1 VSLIKKNGKDV
12 LSVYR
17 ISELAEKVGLSRST
31 LLYYEKLG
39 LLQGV
44 RQTNGYRLYSDKDVQ
59 QLHLLQQLQ
68 AGGLTLKECKSFL
81 DSKVQRTV
89 LEKRLQQLDEDIAQK
104 QQARALLAALLGEGS
119 LRLWHQQTDK
129 LAPDAHLDWLK
140 QQGFNEQQ
148 ALHLKWLSKDMNEHD
163 QYMADFMTVFQG
175 LERWG
180 PSSDADTLKAL
191 SMLTTTPT
199 KIIDIGCGKGFS
211 TRLLAKHTQAEIVA
225 VDNEQSALD
234 ELGGR
239 LTEQGLDARVVL
251 SCASMTD
258 LPFSPESFDCIWSE
272 AAAYIMGVEQA
283 LTQWRKLLTDS
294 GFMVISDLIWLTDN
308 PSQEAVT
315 FWEGEYPDMQTVEK
329 RLDQMCQAGFDVIDH
344 FTLSEQAWHDYYQP
358 LKARVAEAK
367 ASMPSSNAIAD
378 IEREI
383 AIYEGYLG
391 EFGYQM
397 FVLRKGA

>member
-1 VSLIKKNGKDV
+1 M
-12 LSVYR
+12 YR

-81 DSKVQRTV
+81 DSKVQRSV

-129 LAPDAHLDWLK
+129 LAPDAYLEWLK
-140 QQGFNEQQ
+140 RQGFNEQQ
-148 ALHLKWLSKDMNEHD
+148 ALHLKWLSKDMNEHEK
-163 QYMADFMTVFQG
+163 YMADFMTVFQRS
-175 LERWG
+175 ERWG

-191 SMLTTTPT
+191 STLPTIPT

-234 ELGGR
+234 ELGER
-239 LTEQGLDARVVL
+239 LTEKGLDTRVAL
-251 SCASMTD
+251 SCASMTE
-258 LPFSPESFDCIWSE
+258 LPFTPESFDCIWSE
-272 AAAYIMGVEQA
+272 GSAYIMGVEQA
-283 LTQWRKLLTDS
+283 LTEWRTLLVDR
-294 GFMVISDLIWLTDN
+294 GFMVLSDLVWLTDPPN
-308 PSQEAVT
+308 SEAVE
-315 FWEGEYPDMQTVEK
+315 FWKDEYPDMQTIEQ
-329 RLDQMCQAGFDVIDH
+329 RLTQIRQSGFEVIDH

-358 LKARVAEAK
+358 LKARATDVK
-367 ASMPSSNAIAD
+367 ASMPNSTAIAD
-378 IEREI
+378 IEQEI
-383 AIYEGYLG
+383 AMYERYLG
-391 EFGYQM
+391 E
-397 FVLRKGA
+397 

>member
-1 VSLIKKNGKDV
+1 M
-12 LSVYR
+12 YR

-39 LLQGV
+39 LLQGI
-44 RQTNGYRLYSDKDVQ
+44 RHTNGYRLYSDKDVQ

-81 DSKVQRTV
+81 DSKVQRSV
-89 LEKRLQQLDEDIAQK
+89 LEKRLQQLDEDIAKK

-191 SMLTTTPT
+191 STLPTIPT

-211 TRLLAKHTQAEIVA
+211 TRLLAKYTQAEIVA

-234 ELGGR
+234 ELCER
-239 LTEQGLDARVVL
+239 LTEQGLDTRVTL
-251 SCASMTD
+251 SCASMTV
-258 LPFSPESFDCIWSE
+258 LPFAPESFDCIWSE

-283 LTQWRKLLTDS
+283 LSQWRKLLTDS
-294 GFMVISDLIWLTDN
+294 GFMVVSDLVWLTDN
-308 PSQEAVT
+308 PSQEAVA
-315 FWEGEYPDMQTVEK
+315 FWEGEYPDMQTIEK
-329 RLDQMCQAGFDVIDH
+329 RLSQMRQAGFDVIDH

-358 LKARVAEAK
+358 LKARVAEVQ
-367 ASMPSSNAIAD
+367 ASMPNSNAIAD

-383 AIYEGYLG
+383 AIYERYLG
-391 EFGYQM
+391 EFGYHM

>member
-1 VSLIKKNGKDV
+1 MYS
-12 LSVYR
+12 

-39 LLQGV
+39 LLQGI
-44 RQTNGYRLYSDKDVQ
+44 RQTNGYRLYSDKDAQ

-81 DSKVQRTV
+81 GSKVQRSV
-89 LEKRLQQLDEDIAQK
+89 LEKRLQQLDEDIVQK
-104 QQARALLAALLGEGS
+104 QQARELLAALLGGGS

-148 ALHLKWLSKDMNEHD
+148 ALHLKWLSKDMNKHE
-163 QYMADFMTVFQG
+163 QYMADFMTVFQR

-191 SMLTTTPT
+191 STLPTIST

-225 VDNEQSALD
+225 LDNEQSALD
-234 ELGGR
+234 ELGER
-239 LTEQGLDARVVL
+239 LTEQGLDTRVTL
-251 SCASMTD
+251 SCAGMTD
-258 LPFSPESFDCIWSE
+258 LSFAPESFDCIWSE
-272 AAAYIMGVEQA
+272 GSAYIMGVEQA
-283 LTQWRKLLTDS
+283 LTQWRKLLTGS
-294 GFMVISDLIWLTDN
+294 GFMVVSDLVWLTDN
-308 PSQEAVT
+308 PSQEAVA
-315 FWEGEYPDMQTVEK
+315 FWEGEYPDMQTIEK
-329 RLDQMCQAGFDVIDH
+329 RLSQMRQAGFDVIDH
-344 FTLSEQAWHDYYQP
+344 FTLREQAWHDYYQP
-358 LKARVAEAK
+358 LKARVAEVK
-367 ASMPSSNAIAD
+367 ASMPNSNAIAD

-383 AIYEGYLG
+383 AIYERYLG
-391 EFGYQM
+391 EFGYHM

>member
-1 VSLIKKNGKDV
+1 M
-12 LSVYR
+12 LSAYR

-31 LLYYEKLG
+31 LLYYEKQG
-39 LLQGV
+39 LLHGV
-44 RQTNGYRLYSDKDVQ
+44 RQNNGYRLYSDKDLQ

-81 DSKVQRTV
+81 DSKVQRSV
-89 LEKRLQQLDEDIAQK
+89 LEKRLQQLDEDIAKK
-104 QQARALLAALLGEGS
+104 QQARALLADLLGEGS

-148 ALHLKWLSKDMNEHD
+148 ALYLKWLSKDMNEHD
-163 QYMADFMTVFQG
+163 QYMADFMTVFQR

-191 SMLTTTPT
+191 STLPTIPT

-234 ELGGR
+234 ELGER
-239 LTEQGLDARVVL
+239 LTEQGLDARVTL

-258 LPFSPESFDCIWSE
+258 LPFTPESFDCIWSE

-283 LTQWRKLLTDS
+283 LSQWRNLLTDS
-294 GFMVISDLIWLTDN
+294 GFMVISDLIWLTDS
-308 PSQEAVT
+308 PSQEAAD
-315 FWEGEYPDMQTVEK
+315 FWAGEYPDMQSIKK
-329 RLDQMCQAGFDVIDH
+329 RLGQMRQAGFDVIDH
-344 FTLSEQAWHDYYQP
+344 FTLSEQAWDDYYQP
-358 LKARVAEAK
+358 LKARVAEVK
-367 ASMPSSNAIAD
+367 TGMPNSTAIMD

-383 AIYEGYLG
+383 EIYERFLG
-391 EFGYQM
+391 EFGYHFFILQ
-397 FVLRKGA
+397 RN

>member
-1 VSLIKKNGKDV
+1 
-12 LSVYR
+12 VYR

-39 LLQGV
+39 LLQGI
-44 RQTNGYRLYSDKDVQ
+44 RHTNGYRLYSDKDVQ

-81 DSKVQRTV
+81 DSKVQRSV
-89 LEKRLQQLDEDIAQK
+89 LEKRLQRLDEDIAKK

-163 QYMADFMTVFQG
+163 QYMADFMTVFQD

-180 PSSDADTLKAL
+180 PSSDTDTLKAL
-191 SMLTTTPT
+191 ATLPTTPT
-199 KIIDIGCGKGFS
+199 KVIDIGCGKGFS
-211 TRLLAKHTQAEIVA
+211 TRLLAKHTQAQIVA

-234 ELGGR
+234 ELSKR
-239 LTEQGLDARVVL
+239 LTEQGLDARVTL

-258 LPFSPESFDCIWSE
+258 LPFTPESFDCIWSE

-283 LTQWRKLLTDS
+283 LSQWRKLLTDS

-308 PSQEAVT
+308 PSQEAVA

-329 RLDQMCQAGFDVIDH
+329 RLDQMRQVGFDVIDH

-358 LKARVAEAK
+358 LKARVAEVT

-383 AIYEGYLG
+383 AMYEGYLG
-391 EFGYQM
+391 EFGYHM
-397 FVLRKGA
+397 FVLRNGA

>member
-1 VSLIKKNGKDV
+1 M
-12 LSVYR
+12 YR

-31 LLYYEKLG
+31 LLYYEKQG
-39 LLQGV
+39 LLRGS

-81 DSKVQRTV
+81 DSKMQRAV

-104 QQARALLAALLGEGS
+104 QQARELLVALLGEGS

-163 QYMADFMTVFQG
+163 QYMADFMTVFQR

-191 SMLTTTPT
+191 STLPTIPT

-211 TRLLAKHTQAEIVA
+211 TCLLAQHTQAQIVA

-234 ELGGR
+234 ELGER
-239 LTEQGLDARVVL
+239 LTELELNTRVTL
-251 SCASMTD
+251 SCVSMTD
-258 LPFSPESFDCIWSE
+258 LPFTSESFDCIWSE
-272 AAAYIMGVEQA
+272 GSAYIMGVEQA
-283 LTQWRKLLTDS
+283 LTQWRKLLINL
-294 GFMVISDLIWLTDN
+294 GYMVVSDLVWLTDN
-308 PSQEAVT
+308 PSQEAVA
-315 FWEGEYPDMQTVEK
+315 FWEGEYPDMQTIEK
-329 RLDQMCQAGFDVIDH
+329 RLSQMRQAGFDVVDH

-358 LKARVAEAK
+358 LKARVADVK
-367 ASMPSSNAIAD
+367 ACMPTSTAIAD
-378 IEREI
+378 IEQEI
-383 AIYEGYLG
+383 AIYEHYLG
-391 EFGYQM
+391 EFGYHM

>member
-1 VSLIKKNGKDV
+1 M
-12 LSVYR
+12 YR

-39 LLQGV
+39 LLQGI
-44 RQTNGYRLYSDKDVQ
+44 RHTNGYRLYSDKDVQ

-81 DSKVQRTV
+81 DSKVQRSV
-89 LEKRLQQLDEDIAQK
+89 LEKRLQQLDEDIAKK

-191 SMLTTTPT
+191 STLPTIPT

-211 TRLLAKHTQAEIVA
+211 TRLLAKYTQAEIVA

-234 ELGGR
+234 ELGER
-239 LTEQGLDARVVL
+239 LTEQGLDTRVTL
-251 SCASMTD
+251 SCASMTV
-258 LPFSPESFDCIWSE
+258 LPFAPESFDCIWSE

-283 LTQWRKLLTDS
+283 LSQWRKLLTDS
-294 GFMVISDLIWLTDN
+294 GFMVVSDLVWLTDN
-308 PSQEAVT
+308 PSQEAVA
-315 FWEGEYPDMQTVEK
+315 FWEGEYPDMQTIEK
-329 RLDQMCQAGFDVIDH
+329 RVGQMRQAGFDVIDH

-358 LKARVAEAK
+358 LKARVAEVQ
-367 ASMPSSNAIAD
+367 ASMPNSNAIAD

-383 AIYEGYLG
+383 AIYERYLG
-391 EFGYQM
+391 EFGYHM

>member
-1 VSLIKKNGKDV
+1 M
-12 LSVYR
+12 YR

-59 QLHLLQQLQ
+59 QLHLLLQLQ

-81 DSKVQRTV
+81 DSKVQRSV
-89 LEKRLQQLDEDIAQK
+89 LEKRLQQLDEEIVQK
-104 QQARALLAALLGEGS
+104 QQARTLLAALLGEGS

-129 LAPDAHLDWLK
+129 LAPEAHLDWLK

-148 ALHLKWLSKDMNEHD
+148 ALHLKWLSKDMNEHE
-163 QYMADFMTVFQG
+163 QYMADFMTVFEH

-180 PSSDADTLKAL
+180 PSCDADSLKAL
-191 SMLTTTPT
+191 FTLPTTPS

-211 TRLLAKHTQAEIVA
+211 TRLLAKHTHANIVA

-234 ELGGR
+234 ELGER
-239 LTEQGLDARVVL
+239 LTEQGLDTRVTL
-251 SCASMTD
+251 CCASMTN
-258 LPFSPESFDCIWSE
+258 LPFAPESFDCIWSE
-272 AAAYIMGVEQA
+272 GSAYIMGIEKA
-283 LTQWRKLLTDS
+283 LAQWRKLLTDS
-294 GFMVISDLIWLTDN
+294 GVMVVSDLVWLTNDPN
-308 PSQEAVT
+308 PEAIA
-315 FWEGEYPDMQTVEK
+315 FWAGEYPDMQTIEK
-329 RLDQMCQAGFDVIDH
+329 RLTQIRQAGFDVIDH
-344 FTLSEQAWHDYYQP
+344 FTMSEQAWHDYYRP
-358 LKARVAEAK
+358 LKARVADVK
-367 ASMPSSNAIAD
+367 VSMPNSTAIAD
-378 IEREI
+378 LEQEI
-383 AIYEGYLG
+383 AIYERDLG

>member
-1 VSLIKKNGKDV
+1 M
-12 LSVYR
+12 YR

-39 LLQGV
+39 LLHGV

-59 QLHLLQQLQ
+59 HLHL
-68 AGGLTLKECKSFL
+68 
-81 DSKVQRTV
+81 
-89 LEKRLQQLDEDIAQK
+89 LDEDIAQK
-104 QQARALLAALLGEGS
+104 QRARELLAALLGQGS

-140 QQGFNEQQ
+140 RQGFNEQQ

-163 QYMADFMTVFQG
+163 QYMTDFMTVFQR

-180 PSSDADTLKAL
+180 PSSDADSLKAL
-191 SMLTTTPT
+191 STLPTIPT

-211 TRLLAKHTQAEIVA
+211 TRLLAQHTKAQIVA

-234 ELGGR
+234 ELDER
-239 LTEQGLDARVVL
+239 LTKQGLGDRVTL
-251 SCASMTD
+251 SCTSMTD
-258 LPFSPESFDCIWSE
+258 LPFTSKSFDCIWSE
-272 AAAYIMGVEQA
+272 AATYIMGVEQA

-294 GFMVISDLIWLTDN
+294 GYMVISDLIWLTDN
-308 PSQEAVT
+308 PSQEAVA
-315 FWEGEYPDMQTVEK
+315 FWASEYPDMQTIEK
-329 RLDQMCQAGFDVIDH
+329 RLGQMRQADFAVIDH

-358 LKARVAEAK
+358 LKAQVADVK
-367 ASMPSSNAIAD
+367 ASMPSSNAIID

-383 AIYEGYLG
+383 AIYERYLG

>member
-1 VSLIKKNGKDV
+1 M
-12 LSVYR
+12 YR
-17 ISELAEKVGLSRST
+17 ISELAEKAGLSRST

-39 LLQGV
+39 LLHSA
-44 RQTNGYRLYSDKDVQ
+44 RQANGYRLYSDKSVQ
-59 QLHLLQQLQ
+59 HLHLLQQLQ
-68 AGGLTLKECKSFL
+68 AAGLTLKECKSFL
-81 DSKVQRTV
+81 DSKVQRSV
-89 LEKRLQQLDEDIAQK
+89 LEKRLQQLDAEIAQK
-104 QQARALLAALLGEGS
+104 QQARTLLIALLGQSS

-163 QYMADFMTVFQG
+163 QYMADFMTVFQH

-180 PSSDADTLKAL
+180 PSCDTDSLKAL
-191 SMLTTTPT
+191 FTLPTTPT

-211 TRLLAKHTQAEIVA
+211 TCLLAKHTEAEIVA

-234 ELGGR
+234 ELTER
-239 LTEQGLDARVVL
+239 LTEQGLDTRVTL

-272 AAAYIMGVEQA
+272 SSAYIMGFKQA
-283 LTQWRKLLTDS
+283 LTQWHKLLTDK
-294 GFMVISDLIWLTDN
+294 GFMVVSDLVWLTDN
-308 PSQEAVT
+308 PNQEAIA
-315 FWEGEYPDMQTVEK
+315 FWAGEYPDMQTIEE
-329 RLDQMCQAGFDVIDH
+329 RLTQMRLAGFEVIDH
-344 FTLSEQAWHDYYQP
+344 FTLTEQAWHDYYQP
-358 LKARVAEAK
+358 LKARVADVK
-367 ASMPSSNAIAD
+367 TSMPNSIAIAD

-383 AIYEGYLG
+383 AIYERYLG

>member
-1 VSLIKKNGKDV
+1 M
-12 LSVYR
+12 YR

-39 LLQGV
+39 LLHGV
-44 RQTNGYRLYSDKDVQ
+44 RQTNGYRVYSGKDVQ
-59 QLHLLQQLQ
+59 QLRLLQQLQ

-81 DSKVQRTV
+81 DSKVQSSV
-89 LEKRLQQLDEDIAQK
+89 LERRLQQLDQDIAQK
-104 QQARALLAALLGEGS
+104 LQARTLLAALLGEGS
-119 LRLWHQQTDK
+119 LRLWHQQNDK

-140 QQGFNEQQ
+140 QQGFNEKQS
-148 ALHLKWLSKDMNEHD
+148 LHLKWLSKDMNEHE
-163 QYMADFMTVFQG
+163 QYMADFMTVFQN

-180 PSSDADTLKAL
+180 PGCDADSLKAL
-191 SMLTTTPT
+191 SMLPTTPT

-234 ELGGR
+234 ELGKR
-239 LTEQGLDARVVL
+239 LAEQGLDSRVIL

-258 LPFSPESFDCIWSE
+258 LPYTLQSFDCIWSE

-283 LTQWRKLLTDS
+283 VTQWRKLLTDS
-294 GFMVISDLIWLTDN
+294 GFMVISDLVWLTDN
-308 PSQEAVT
+308 PSHEAVA
-315 FWEGEYPDMQTVEK
+315 FWEGEYPDMQTIKK
-329 RLDQMCQAGFDVIDH
+329 RLDQMCQAGFAVIDH
-344 FTLSEQAWHDYYQP
+344 FTLSEQAWNDYYQP
-358 LKARVAEAK
+358 LKARVLEVK
-367 ASMPSSNAIAD
+367 ASMPNSTAIAD

-383 AIYEGYLG
+383 AIYERYLG

-397 FVLRKGA
+397 FVLRKEANNT

>member
-1 VSLIKKNGKDV
+1 M
-12 LSVYR
+12 YR

-39 LLQGV
+39 LLQGI
-44 RQTNGYRLYSDKDVQ
+44 RHTNGYRLYSDKDVQ

-81 DSKVQRTV
+81 DSKVQRSV
-89 LEKRLQQLDEDIAQK
+89 LEKRLQQLDEDIAKK

-191 SMLTTTPT
+191 STLPTTPT

-234 ELGGR
+234 ELGER
-239 LTEQGLDARVVL
+239 LTEQWLDARVTL
-251 SCASMTD
+251 SCASMMD
-258 LPFSPESFDCIWSE
+258 LPFTPESFDCIWSE

-283 LTQWRKLLTDS
+283 LTQWRNLLTDS
-294 GFMVISDLIWLTDN
+294 GFMVISDLIWLTDT
-308 PSQEAVT
+308 PSQEAVA

-329 RLDQMCQAGFDVIDH
+329 RLDQMRQVGFDVIDH

-358 LKARVAEAK
+358 LKARVAEVQ
-367 ASMPSSNAIAD
+367 ASMPNSNAIAD

-383 AIYEGYLG
+383 AIYERYLG
-391 EFGYQM
+391 EFGYHM

>member
-1 VSLIKKNGKDV
+1 
-12 LSVYR
+12 VYR

-39 LLQGV
+39 LLQGI
-44 RQTNGYRLYSDKDVQ
+44 RHTNGYRLYSDKDVQ

-81 DSKVQRTV
+81 DSKVQRSV
-89 LEKRLQQLDEDIAQK
+89 LEKRLQQLDEDIAKK

-191 SMLTTTPT
+191 STLPTIPT

-211 TRLLAKHTQAEIVA
+211 TRLLAKYTQAEIVA

-234 ELGGR
+234 ELGER
-239 LTEQGLDARVVL
+239 LTEQGLDTRVTL
-251 SCASMTD
+251 SCASMTV
-258 LPFSPESFDCIWSE
+258 LPFAPESFDCIWSE

-283 LTQWRKLLTDS
+283 LSQWRKLLTDS
-294 GFMVISDLIWLTDN
+294 GFMVVSDLVWLTDN
-308 PSQEAVT
+308 PSQEAVA
-315 FWEGEYPDMQTVEK
+315 FWEGEYPDMQTIEK
-329 RLDQMCQAGFDVIDH
+329 RVGQMRQAGFDVIDH

-358 LKARVAEAK
+358 LKARVAEVQ
-367 ASMPSSNAIAD
+367 ASMPNSNAIAD

-383 AIYEGYLG
+383 AIYERYLG
-391 EFGYQM
+391 EFGYHM

>member
-1 VSLIKKNGKDV
+1 M
-12 LSVYR
+12 YR

-39 LLQGV
+39 LLQGI
-44 RQTNGYRLYSDKDVQ
+44 RHTNGYRLYSDKDVQ

-81 DSKVQRTV
+81 DSKVQRSV
-89 LEKRLQQLDEDIAQK
+89 LEKRLQQLDEDIAKK

-191 SMLTTTPT
+191 STLPTIPT

-211 TRLLAKHTQAEIVA
+211 TRLLAKYTQAEIVA

-234 ELGGR
+234 ELGER
-239 LTEQGLDARVVL
+239 LTEQGLDTRVTL
-251 SCASMTD
+251 SCASMTV
-258 LPFSPESFDCIWSE
+258 LPFAPESFDCIWSE

-283 LTQWRKLLTDS
+283 LSQWRKLLTDS
-294 GFMVISDLIWLTDN
+294 GFMVVSDLVWLTDN
-308 PSQEAVT
+308 PSQEAVA
-315 FWEGEYPDMQTVEK
+315 FWEGEYPDMQTIEK
-329 RLDQMCQAGFDVIDH
+329 RVGQMRQAGFDVIDH

-358 LKARVAEAK
+358 LKARVAEVQ
-367 ASMPSSNAIAD
+367 ASMPNSNAIAD

-391 EFGYQM
+391 EFGYHM

>member
-1 VSLIKKNGKDV
+1 MK
-12 LSVYR
+12 
-17 ISELAEKVGLSRST
+17 
-31 LLYYEKLG
+31 
-39 LLQGV
+39 
-44 RQTNGYRLYSDKDVQ
+44 
-59 QLHLLQQLQ
+59 
-68 AGGLTLKECKSFL
+68 
-81 DSKVQRTV
+81 
-89 LEKRLQQLDEDIAQK
+89 KRLQQLDEDIAKK
-104 QQARALLAALLGEGS
+104 QQARALLAALLGDDS

-140 QQGFNEQQ
+140 QQSFNEQQ

-191 SMLTTTPT
+191 ATLPTTPT
-199 KIIDIGCGKGFS
+199 KIMDIGCGKGFS

-234 ELGGR
+234 ELDER

-258 LPFSPESFDCIWSE
+258 LPFTPESFDCIWSE
-272 AAAYIMGVEQA
+272 ATAYIMGVEQA

-294 GFMVISDLIWLTDN
+294 SFMVISDLIWLTDN
-308 PSQEAVT
+308 PSQEAVA

-329 RLDQMCQAGFDVIDH
+329 RLDQMCQASFDVIDH

-358 LKARVAEAK
+358 LKARVAEVK
-367 ASMPSSNAIAD
+367 ASMPNSNAIAD

-391 EFGYQM
+391 EFGYHM

>member
-1 VSLIKKNGKDV
+1 M
-12 LSVYR
+12 YR
-17 ISELAEKVGLSRST
+17 ISELTEKVGLSRST

-44 RQTNGYRLYSDKDVQ
+44 RQTNGYRLYSDKDIQ

-81 DSKVQRTV
+81 DSKVQRSV
-89 LEKRLQQLDEDIAQK
+89 LEKRLQQLDEDIAKK

-175 LERWG
+175 LDRWG

-191 SMLTTTPT
+191 STLPTIPT

-234 ELGGR
+234 ELGER
-239 LTEQGLDARVVL
+239 LTEQLDARVTL

-294 GFMVISDLIWLTDN
+294 GFMVISDLVWLTDN
-308 PSQEAVT
+308 PSQEAVA